1 MSSED
6 IFDPDSIGLTQGSE
20 PQSQLT
26 TGSEYEASGTSS
38 SCPSSHDVKILFCS
52 QNISSGTCRIVQVAM
67 SRLFT
72 LVFVN
77 KDLLWRKVSYGPFSR
92 FATFSVVTQQLMMI
106 MYLFALLG
114 L

>member
-38 SCPSSHDVKILFCS
+38 SCPSSHDVKI
-52 QNISSGTCRIVQVAM
+52 
-67 SRLFT
+67 
-72 LVFVN
+72 
-77 KDLLWRKVSYGPFSR
+77 Y
-92 FATFSVVTQQLMMI
+92 
-106 MYLFALLG
+106 FALKTFPLVLAG
-114 L
+114 LFK